1 MCAQQT
7 TADITGRP
15 VLIRGAYVLTM
26 DDEQPDL
33 PMGDILIRDGAIAE
47 VASRI
52 EADDAMVIEGEGRVA
67 MPGFID
73 THWHLWFVLFR
84 GIVDDLPDTSW
95 FATKARMGPFVRAE
109 DQEAAVQLSLVEA
122 LSTGITT
129 VHNWAHNIG
138 GPADA
143 EANVRARAGIPL
155 RMHFSYGTPSTH
167 PGLSPKQAATVMRH
181 AGKALDE
188 PMDLSEVAALRDRWT
203 DPLLT
208 FGVGLRGPARS
219 TASVWE
225 REFAQA
231 RELSLPIAMHCAGTL
246 DEVEW
251 IRQIELL
258 AAVNALGPD
267 LLLAHCNRITADERE
282 LLAAHGVHV
291 SMNPL
296 NEVRYALAAPQLS
309 ELLDAGVS
317 ASFSI
322 DSTAV
327 LPASPF
333 ETMRTA
339 YGLER
344 VRTGRIVAPRTLL
357 RLATAGGARALGLAD
372 RVGSIRKG
380 KRADLV
386 LLRLD
391 RPGTIGTGDPAER
404 IVHCGQPSDVETVIV
419 DGRILKG
426 AGTPS
431 ASDVARIVANA
442 GAAQS
447 RVLERAGRSKEDVAR
462 IVATVAR

>member
-1 MCAQQT
+1 MTEQRAT
-7 TADITGRP
+7 
-15 VLIRGAYVLTM
+15 LIRGAYILSL
-26 DDEQPDL
+26 DADLADL
-33 PMGDILIRDGAIAE
+33 PQGDILIEDGAIVDVGRSIQAGN
-47 VASRI
+47 A
-52 EADDAMVIEGEGRVA
+52 AVIDGAGRLA

-95 FATKARMGPFVRAE
+95 FPTKARLGPFVEAE
-109 DQEAAVQLSLVEA
+109 DQAAAVQLSLVEA
-122 LSTGITT
+122 LSAGITT

-138 GPADA
+138 APADA
-143 EANVRARAGIPL
+143 EANVGARPAVPA

-188 PMDLSEVAALRDRWT
+188 PMDLADVARLRERWP

-208 FGVGLRGPARS
+208 LGVGLRGPARS
-219 TASVWE
+219 TTAIWE
-225 REFAQA
+225 REFAEA
-231 RELSLPIAMHCAGTL
+231 RSLGLPIAMHCAGTR

-251 IRQIELL
+251 IRQIEVL
-258 AAVNALGPD
+258 AAANALGPD
-267 LLLAHCNRITADERE
+267 LLLAHCNLVTAAERE
-282 LLAAHGVHV
+282 LLASHGVHV

-344 VRTGRIVAPRTLL
+344 VRTGRIIGARTLL
-357 RLATAGGARALGLAD
+357 ELATLGGARALGLGD

-380 KRADLV
+380 KRADLI

-391 RPGTIGTGDPAER
+391 GPGMVGTGDPAER
-404 IVHCGQPSDVETVIV
+404 IVHNAQPADVETVFV
-419 DGRILKG
+419 DGRIVKQDGRL
-426 AGTPS
+426 AGI
-431 ASDVARIVANA
+431 DVATIVANA
-442 GAAQS
+442 ASAQA
-447 RVLERAGRSKEDVAR
+447 RVLGRAGRSKHEIAR
-462 IVATVAR
+462 LVATVAH

>member
-1 MCAQQT
+1 MTEQRET
-7 TADITGRP
+7 
-15 VLIRGAYVLTM
+15 LIRGAHVLSL
-26 DDEQPDL
+26 DAGLGDL
-33 PMGDILIRDGAIAE
+33 PRGDILIRDGEIVDVAPSIQAE
-47 VASRI
+47 HAEI
-52 EADDAMVIEGEGRVA
+52 IDGAGRVV
-67 MPGFID
+67 MPGFVD

-95 FATKARMGPFVRAE
+95 FPTKARLGPFVRAE
-109 DQEAAVQLSLVEA
+109 DQEDAVQLSLVEA

-138 GPADA
+138 APADA
-143 EANVRARAGIPL
+143 EANVRARPAVPA

-167 PGLSPKQAATVMRH
+167 PGLSPKQAATVMQH
-181 AGKALDE
+181 AGKGLDE
-188 PMDLSEVAALRDRWT
+188 PMDLADVARLRERWP

-219 TASVWE
+219 TTAIWE
-225 REFAQA
+225 REFAEA
-231 RELSLPIAMHCAGTL
+231 RALGLPIAMHCAGTR

-251 IRQIELL
+251 IRQIEVL
-258 AAVNALGPD
+258 AAAKALGPD
-267 LLLAHCNRITADERE
+267 LLLAHCNLVTAAER
-282 LLAAHGVHV
+282 
-291 SMNPL
+291 
-296 NEVRYALAAPQLS
+296 

-344 VRTGRIVAPRTLL
+344 VRTGRIVGARTLL
-357 RLATAGGARALGLAD
+357 ELATLGGARALGLGD

-386 LLRLD
+386 LLRMD
-391 RPGTIGTGDPAER
+391 GPGMVGTGDPAER
-404 IVHCGQPSDVETVIV
+404 IVHNAQSADVELVMV
-419 DGRILKG
+419 DGRVVKRDAALLGI
-426 AGTPS
+426 
-431 ASDVARIVANA
+431 DVPTIVSNA
-442 GAAQS
+442 AAAQA
-447 RVLERAGRSKEDVAR
+447 RVLGRAGRSKADIAR
-462 IVATVAR
+462 LVATVAH

>member
-1 MCAQQT
+1 MTDQRAT
-7 TADITGRP
+7 
-15 VLIRGAYVLTM
+15 LIRGAYVLSL
-26 DDEQPDL
+26 DDVLGDL
-33 PMGDILIRDGAIAE
+33 PQGDILIENGEIVDVAPSIQAGDALVIDGA
-47 VASRI
+47 
-52 EADDAMVIEGEGRVA
+52 GRVA

-84 GIVDDLPDTSW
+84 GIVDDLPATGW
-95 FATKARMGPFVRAE
+95 FPTKARLGPFVQAE
-109 DQEAAVQLSLVEA
+109 DQAAAVQLSLVEA
-122 LSTGITT
+122 LSAGITT

-138 GPADA
+138 APADA
-143 EANVRARAGIPL
+143 EANVRAGSGVPA

-188 PMDLSEVAALRDRWT
+188 PMDMNEVAALRARWP

-219 TASVWE
+219 TTAIWE
-225 REFAQA
+225 REFAEA
-231 RELSLPIAMHCAGTL
+231 RALALPIAMHCAGTR

-251 IRQIELL
+251 IRQIEVL
-258 AAVNALGPD
+258 AAANALGPD
-267 LLLAHCNRITADERE
+267 LLLAHCNLVTAGERE
-282 LLAAHGVHV
+282 LLASHGVHV

-317 ASFSI
+317 GSFSI

-344 VRTGRIVAPRTLL
+344 VRTGRIVEARTLL
-357 RLATAGGARALGLAD
+357 QLATFGGARALGLGD
-372 RVGSIRKG
+372 RVGSIHVG
-380 KRADLV
+380 KRADLL

-391 RPGTIGTGDPAER
+391 GPGMVGTGDPAER
-404 IVHCGQPSDVETVIV
+404 IVHNAQPADVETVIV
-419 DGRILKG
+419 DGRIVKRDGRL
-426 AGTPS
+426 AGL
-431 ASDVARIVANA
+431 DVAAIVAS
-442 GAAQS
+442 AASAQA
-447 RVLERAGRSKEDVAR
+447 RVLGRAGRSKEDIAKL
-462 IVATVAR
+462 VATVAH